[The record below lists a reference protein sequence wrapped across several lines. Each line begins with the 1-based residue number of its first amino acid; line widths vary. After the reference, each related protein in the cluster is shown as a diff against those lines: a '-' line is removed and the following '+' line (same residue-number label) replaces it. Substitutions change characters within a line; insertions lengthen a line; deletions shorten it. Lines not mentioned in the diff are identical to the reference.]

1 MSNTI
6 EELKLN
12 ISNFMSLY
20 LEHEGFSPLVGK
32 MYTLLLF
39 SSEPICLQQMADELS
54 VSKAAISVQ
63 IRTMEL
69 KNLCHKV
76 PIQNDRKDYYYIT
89 DDFGVNIVR
98 NEIGKFNSVKQ
109 AVDGALAGFPE
120 HFNVKSEDKVGC
132 HVIKQRF
139 KEMSMLCE
147 MYISRMS
154 DLNEEWQLRRQL
166 P

>member
-39 SSEPICLQQMADELS
+39 SSEPISLQQMAEELS

-69 KNLCHKV
+69 KHLCHKV

-89 DDFGVNIVR
+89 DDFGINIVR

-109 AVDGALAGFPE
+109 AVDGALAGFP
-120 HFNVKSEDKVGC
+120 HPSNVESHDEEGC
-132 HVIKQRF
+132 NIIRRRF
-139 KEMSMLCE
+139 QNMSMLCG
-147 MYISRMS
+147 MFISRMGE
-154 DLNEEWQLRRQL
+154 LHEEWQLKRPL